1 MPSQNGDILS
11 RKLHSMRE
19 TPPIFQKKTTR
30 YTLVSPIKRIDTPLC
45 RPQMYLC
52 HVTMSLTWGQY
63 ARFFTLFQFSQK
75 RHMFSVCNWN
85 EERHHSRH
93 GVKRFFNDASTLQVQ
108 WKVQQR
114 GDEAS
119 VKNLQRLNVEKHSKE
134 WYEHWLVG
142 LTDGDGTF
150 SVDRHSKPNGHI
162 VWNLVFKISLNKYNI
177 RALLKAQSFLGA
189 GILTPTPDNMVSFRI
204 RNRDH
209 LKKLVFPLFDRIP
222 LLSNKYYDY
231 QKIRTISL
239 LLDDESLSPG
249 QRQDQIQQI
258 YSQKTTREEISP
270 VWFQHISGDTLELY
284 KKTGKI
290 HLQKTEIE
298 KVLSLPWV
306 LGFIEAEG
314 SFFLTCK
321 ERYQHKPDRYCHS
334 FGLTQTGN
342 GFLMEAL
349 RCYFK
354 IVARVQFRT
363 PASFQN
369 NKQGRRSYFK
379 LETTNWRSLQYIRKL
394 CLDSLVGI
402 KSLEFRI
409 WERSMK
415 HRENSEKLA
424 KIQKKLRDMRAKF
437 KRPLF

>member
-1 MPSQNGDILS
+1 MPSRNGNILS

-19 TPPIFQKKTTR
+19 TPPTLQKKTTR
-30 YTLVSPIKRIDTPLC
+30 YTFGPPTKRRDTPLS

-52 HVTMSLTWGQY
+52 GVTMSLTWGQY

-75 RHMFSVCNWN
+75 KHIVSVCNWN
-85 EERHHSRH
+85 GERHHSRH
-93 GVKRFFNDASTLQVQ
+93 GAKRFFNDA
-108 WKVQQR
+108 R
-114 GDEAS
+114 GGNAS

-134 WYEHWLVG
+134 WYQHWLVG

-150 SVDRHSKPNGHI
+150 SVDPHSKPNGHT

-189 GILTPTPDNMVSFRI
+189 GKLTGTPDNMVSLRI

-209 LKKLVFPLFDRIP
+209 LKRVVFPLFDQIP
-222 LLSNKYYDY
+222 LLSNKHYDY

-249 QRQDQIQQI
+249 QRQDQIQQV
-258 YSQKTTREEISP
+258 YSQKTARETLSP
-270 VWFQHISGDTLELY
+270 VWSQHISGDTLELY
-284 KKTGKI
+284 EKTGKI
-290 HLQKTEIE
+290 HLEKAEIE
-298 KVLSLPWV
+298 RVLSLPWV

-314 SFFLTCK
+314 SFLITCK
-321 ERYQHKPDRYCHS
+321 ERYQHKPDRYCHC

-349 RCYFK
+349 RCFFK
-354 IVARVQFRT
+354 IVARVQIRT

-369 NKQGRRSYFK
+369 KGSFFK
-379 LETTNWRSLQYIRKL
+379 LETTNWRSLQHIRKL
-394 CLDSLVGI
+394 CFDSLVGI

-415 HRENSEKLA
+415 HRGNGEKLA
-424 KIQKKLRDMRAKF
+424 KIQKKLRDIRAKF
-437 KRPLF
+437 KRPRDPL